1 MSIKTNSISIP
12 DELPVIP
19 LKNVVLFPR
28 VAIPLLVQRTKS
40 LGSLDAEQIKNK
52 LAVFIAQKNIYG
64 DITENDIF
72 LTGTVGRIFE
82 VHKLPDGSSK
92 IDVEGIARVKIKN
105 FTQKDPFFKANIEQ
119 LQTIVADN
127 LETHAIT
134 RATIENFKKLVEIRN
149 APAIIPDLMNV
160 LHQIKDPFQVV
171 YLIAI
176 NLNLELTDQ
185 QEILETSDAFIALKK
200 MNAYV
205 SRELEIID
213 AEKRV
218 VRETRKN
225 LGKMQKEVFLR
236 EQMKSIEKELGMD
249 GEKGEFDQL
258 REKIKSAGM
267 PTEVEAKAMKELGR
281 LEKMPSFSPEI
292 SYVRTYL
299 DLLVE
304 LPWSKKSG
312 GSI

>member
-1 MSIKTNSISIP
+1 MNEFQIQKISIP

-40 LGSLDAEQIKNK
+40 IGSLDAAQIKDK
-52 LAVFIAQKNIYG
+52 LAVFIAQKNIYD

-185 QEILETSDAFIALKK
+185 QEILELSDATDALKK
-200 MNAYV
+200 INFYIT
-205 SRELEIID
+205 REIEITD
-213 AEKRV
+213 AERKV
-218 VRETRKN
+218 VNETRKSIN
-225 LGKMQKEVFLR
+225 KMQKEMYLR
-236 EQMKSIEKELGMD
+236 EQMKSIEKELGID
-249 GEKGEFDQL
+249 GEKCEFD
-258 REKIKSAGM
+258 
-267 PTEVEAKAMKELGR
+267 
-281 LEKMPSFSPEI
+281 
-292 SYVRTYL
+292 
-299 DLLVE
+299 
-304 LPWSKKSG
+304 
-312 GSI
+312 